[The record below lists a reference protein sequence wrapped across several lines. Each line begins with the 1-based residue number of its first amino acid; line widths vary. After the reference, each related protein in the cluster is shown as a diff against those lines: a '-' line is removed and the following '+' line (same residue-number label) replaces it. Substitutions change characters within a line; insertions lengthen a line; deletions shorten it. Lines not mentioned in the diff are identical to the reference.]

1 MTHEIETHH
10 TTSVNEYFQ
19 YIQQTRQNIIDNMI
33 EKCHHLQRDERSV
46 QLLAVS
52 KTQSVDKIRAMY
64 QAGQRQFAENYV
76 QEAIDKIQ
84 QLADLDIQWHFIG
97 HVQRNKT
104 KLLAEHFAWVQG
116 VDRMLIAER
125 LSQQRPSNLPAL
137 NICLQVNIDE
147 QDSKDGCHVD
157 DVAELVETISQLE
170 RIRLRGLMIIP
181 AVNNHDAFVMAKQL
195 FEQVRQYHHQPKDWD
210 TLSMGM
216 SGDYLTAIEH
226 GSTMIRIGTA
236 LFGERVYL

>member
-1 MTHEIETHH
+1 MKQTIDDNNI
-10 TTSVNEYFQ
+10 TSVNEYFQ
-19 YIQQTRQNIIDNMI
+19 YIQQTRQDIIDKMT
-33 EKCHHLQRDERSV
+33 EKCQGIQREVSSV

-76 QEAIDKIQ
+76 QEGVDKIA
-84 QLADLDIQWHFIG
+84 QLQDLDIEWHFIG

-116 VDRMLIAER
+116 VDRLLIAER
-125 LSQQRPSNLPAL
+125 LSQQRPSHLPAL

-147 QDSKDGCHVD
+147 QESKDGCHVD
-157 DVAELVETISQLE
+157 DVAELVAKISQLE
-170 RIRLRGLMIIP
+170 RIRLRGVMIIP

-195 FEQVRQYHHQPKDWD
+195 FEQVRQHHHQAKDWD

-226 GSTMIRIGTA
+226 GSTMVRIGTA